1 MLHFDPASV
10 KRLDDSV
17 RDADLCCCGA
27 DGAEI
32 VVRFNADNCQAV
44 EVFQER
50 AALRIRSRTDSAISG
65 WSWLTSLLASR
76 SDLSVS
82 VPRTLAI
89 TAASGDVRI
98 LLPADAGS
106 SSQVEINACTISGN
120 VEAPAQR

>member
-1 MLHFDPASV
+1 MLLWP
-10 KRLDDSV
+10 
-17 RDADLCCCGA
+17 

-32 VVRFNADNCQAV
+32 IVQFNADNCQAV

-50 AALRIRSRTDSAISG
+50 DTLRIRSRTDSAISG
-65 WSWLTSLLASR
+65 WRWLTNLFASR

-89 TAASGDVRI
+89 TAASGNVRI
-98 LLPADAGS
+98 LLPADAG

-120 VEAPAQR
+120 VEAPAQRQAFPQAPG